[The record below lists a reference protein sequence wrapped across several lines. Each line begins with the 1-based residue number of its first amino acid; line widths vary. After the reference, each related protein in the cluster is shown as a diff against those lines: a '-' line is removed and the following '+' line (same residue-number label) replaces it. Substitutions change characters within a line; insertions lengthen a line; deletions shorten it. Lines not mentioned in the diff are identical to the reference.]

1 MINITENIQL
11 KEILNTDSET
21 FFTLMKE
28 IYPPAYSHFWKDGG
42 AWYINT
48 QYSKEKFS
56 NELLEKKSE
65 NYFVLFNNEII
76 GNLRIV
82 WDEQL
87 DGFVDEKHVK
97 LHRIYLHQKTQG
109 NGIGKK
115 LLNWLET
122 QAIKKQYDLIWLDAM
137 DAQPQ
142 AFEFYKKLE
151 YQYHSHCFLDF
162 ELLYD
167 EIRKMS
173 QLYKKIT

>member
-1 MINITENIQL
+1 MINITENIKL
-11 KEILNTDSET
+11 KEILNSDLEAL
-21 FFTLMKE
+21 FTLMKE

-42 AWYINT
+42 DWYVST
-48 QYSKEKFS
+48 QYSEEKLS
-56 NELLEKKSE
+56 TELLDINSQ
-65 NYFVLFNNEII
+65 NYLVLFKNEII
-76 GNLRIV
+76 GNFRIV
-82 WDEQL
+82 WNEQL
-87 DGFVDEKHVK
+87 AGFVDLKNVK
-97 LHRIYLHQKTQG
+97 LHRIYLHPKTHG

-151 YQYHSHCFLDF
+151 YKYHSHCFLDF

-167 EIRKMS
+167 EVRKMS

>member
-1 MINITENIQL
+1 MINISDNIQL
-11 KEILNTDSET
+11 KEILNTDLEAL
-21 FFTLMKE
+21 FTLMKE

-42 AWYINT
+42 DWYVNT
-48 QYSKEKFS
+48 QYSKEKLS
-56 NELLEKKSE
+56 TELLNINSQ
-65 NYFVLFNNEII
+65 NYLVLFKNEII
-76 GNLRIV
+76 GNFRIV
-82 WDEQL
+82 WNEQL
-87 DGFVDEKHVK
+87 AGFADQKSVK
-97 LHRIYLHQKTQG
+97 LHRVYLHPKTQG

-151 YQYHSHCFLDF
+151 YKYHSHCFLDF
-162 ELLYD
+162 ELLYG

>member
-1 MINITENIQL
+1 M
-11 KEILNTDSET
+11 NTDSET

-42 AWYINT
+42 DWYVNT
-48 QYSKEKFS
+48 QYSKEKLNS
-56 NELLEKKSE
+56 ELLDVNSQ
-65 NYFVLFNNEII
+65 NYLVLFKNEII
-76 GNLRIV
+76 GNFRII